1 MFVVL
6 CLQGVTGEDG
16 ARGERG
22 HPGNP
27 VKQKPLIRLFSHS
40 VTVFVLMTESFSR
53 SAHVLIRTS
62 N

>member
-1 MFVVL
+1 MGGFSSCVMKLFVVL

-27 VKQKPLIRLFSHS
+27 VKPKPLARLFSHS
-40 VTVFVLMTESFSR
+40 VTVECLY
-53 SAHVLIRTS
+53 
-62 N
+62 